1 MSRENLV
8 QRVAEYLRDELAED
22 YVWELHNH
30 YVRETECG
38 DYVFDTCWE
47 LSKELSLDAEES
59 MRALYFGKLHNWYD
73 KCYLNGYGNIET
85 ATIDR
90 VVDFYPMA
98 EWYVDNR
105 AVEFTTYLELGDNEW
120 ESEDQDID
128 LCDKEAMRRWVAD
141 GEDTEEDRKAL
152 YDELKDA
159 EFYIIIHDVEIK

>member
-8 QRVAEYLRDELAED
+8 QRVAEYLRDELAEG

-105 AVEFTTYLELGDNEW
+105 AVEFTTYLELGNDEW
-120 ESEDQDID
+120 EYENDITT
-128 LCDKEAMRRWVAD
+128 CSREAMI
-141 GEDTEEDRKAL
+141 DRVVTDSPTSQDPEAL
-152 YDELKDA
+152 RAAMKYA
-159 EFYIIIHDVEIK
+159 HFWIVIHDVEIK